1 MLKRLFFLY
10 MGLIAL
16 LSTGGVFATWQ
27 YANGAIPPT
36 SEIISISL
44 GEFEFAPEQILPGGD
59 VVDSELGE
67 NHLWLIDLI
76 LNENDKDY
84 GLNYAPNG
92 VLHSYLKNEGVVFCN
107 QKTSGGNLKFILDT
121 KYNTHKLYYCLEK
134 KSDTEYYCYTFG
146 TDALSSVGGSAAEME
161 VYRTILV
168 KTDKWRSTTSSRGLA
183 KTKLLSSMGASASSG
198 SILYSIDVT
207 TWHSA

>member
-10 MGLIAL
+10 MGIIAL

-76 LNENDKDY
+76 LNENGKDY